1 MSSRRTCTIRCNRGF
16 TLVEMV
22 VVVIIIG
29 ILAVAALPRFF
40 DRHDFDSRGFN
51 DQTLAALRY
60 AQKTAIA
67 QRRTVCV
74 SFGASSV
81 SLIVATNSG
90 PSVNCIP
97 TTNLTSPAG
106 DSPYVITAL
115 PGVSFSTIPT
125 SFQFTALGAA
135 SVGQT
140 IQVTGVT
147 GSITVEQET
156 GYVHP

>member
-1 MSSRRTCTIRCNRGF
+1 MKSKGF
-16 TLVEMV
+16 TLVELIV
-22 VVVIIIG
+22 VMMIIG
-29 ILAVAALPRFF
+29 ILAVAAIPRFF
-40 DRHDFDSRGFN
+40 DRHDFDSLGFN

-74 SFGASSV
+74 SFAANSV
-81 SLIVATNSG
+81 SLIMATNTG
-90 PSVNCIP
+90 PSVACIP
-97 TTNLTSPAG
+97 TTDLTTPTG
-106 DSPYVITAL
+106 VNPYVITAL
-115 PGVSFSTIPT
+115 SGVSFSGTTPT
-125 SFQFTALGAA
+125 PFQFNALGQA